1 MVRLTALAAIV
12 AAVALIAGCG
22 GSSSSNSSSSSG
34 GSSGGS
40 GTVKTASVSG
50 YGTALV
56 TNAGKSVYVLS
67 SDPANG
73 SKCAGSCA
81 KTWMP
86 VTVSGSASAG
96 SGVDSSKLSTFK
108 RKDGTTQVAY
118 DKHALYTYA
127 SPGATSGEGVA
138 SEGGKWYLIAPSGD
152 PITKSKAGG
161 Y

>member
-1 MVRLTALAAIV
+1 LSALAAIL
-12 AAVALIAGCG
+12 AAIALLAGCG
-22 GSSSSNSSSSSG
+22 GSSSSNSSSSGGG
-34 GSSGGS
+34 GSSGGGS
-40 GTVKTASVSG
+40 GTVKSASISG
-50 YGTALV
+50 YGDALV
-56 TNAGKSVYVLS
+56 TSAGKSVYVLS
-67 SDPANG
+67 SDPANS
-73 SKCAGSCA
+73 SKCAGTCA
-81 KTWMP
+81 KTWIP

-96 SGVDSSKLSTFK
+96 SGADSSKLSTFK
-108 RKDGTTQVAY
+108 RKDGTTQVSY